1 MNTNSNKLSE
11 SSSPYL
17 LQHSENPVHWQE
29 YSDTLINHPENKQLL
44 IISIGYSA
52 CHWCHVMEHESFED
66 AEVARLMNH
75 HFINIKVDR
84 EEYPQVDKVY
94 MQACRLMTGGG
105 GWPLNVICTPD
116 GTPVHAGTYFP
127 KNNWIQLLNTIAKL
141 WKEKPSQVEQ
151 FKAKLTSVLIE
162 DNKKE
167 STDLSLVKVLE
178 SIDKNTGLLDYN
190 NGGLMGSP
198 KFPMP
203 VLLQNLNLWSVV
215 FGNENLEQF
224 VNLSLLKMMKG
235 GMWDLVE
242 GGFAR
247 YSVDEHWFVPHFEKM
262 LYDNA
267 QLLPLY
273 FAAGDRINIP
283 LLTDVGHRIVD
294 FCNANLLQSN
304 GLFAAA
310 LDADTDEGEGAYYAL
325 TEKEYTAILNTEELE
340 FCSKYMRFSK
350 EGNWENGLN
359 IPVINEPPQ
368 RIIQELGMETQDLE
382 DFQKSIFEKFRTL
395 RKSKEKPGLD
405 YKCLCAWNG
414 LMLTGLSKASVIFP
428 TYLGQAKRL
437 ADSMSQFCTSN
448 GLCHQ
453 ISHEK
458 IGHSACLDDYAFFI
472 KGLLDLFET
481 SQQEEYATRALKLTK
496 QALENHLNEDGDLQF
511 QNVSQMLFT
520 PVPDW
525 EDNVVP
531 SAIGTMC
538 ANLQILS
545 VLFGLPNYEEISARH
560 ISKNHAA
567 IVNHTFWH
575 SQWLS
580 LWLQQKAGNPILVC
594 SNTKAHG
601 QLMAEIGKYLPE
613 TMLCINSDSTDLP
626 ITQGK
631 SGTTEQYFICLDQT
645 CLEPLKE
652 PGQVLEVLRDY
663 FGYVYTNDGA

>member
-1 MNTNSNKLSE
+1 MAF
-11 SSSPYL
+11 
-17 LQHSENPVHWQE
+17 V
-29 YSDTLINHPENKQLL
+29 
-44 IISIGYSA
+44 
-52 CHWCHVMEHESFED
+52 
-66 AEVARLMNH
+66 
-75 HFINIKVDR
+75 IK
-84 EEYPQVDKVY
+84 YHTK
-94 MQACRLMTGGG
+94 
-105 GWPLNVICTPD
+105 
-116 GTPVHAGTYFP
+116 
-127 KNNWIQLLNTIAKL
+127 
-141 WKEKPSQVEQ
+141 
-151 FKAKLTSVLIE
+151 
-162 DNKKE
+162 
-167 STDLSLVKVLE
+167 
-178 SIDKNTGLLDYN
+178 
-190 NGGLMGSP
+190 
-198 KFPMP
+198 
-203 VLLQNLNLWSVV
+203 
-215 FGNENLEQF
+215 
-224 VNLSLLKMMKG
+224 
-235 GMWDLVE
+235 
-242 GGFAR
+242 
-247 YSVDEHWFVPHFEKM
+247 
-262 LYDNA
+262 
-267 QLLPLY
+267 
-273 FAAGDRINIP
+273 
-283 LLTDVGHRIVD
+283 
-294 FCNANLLQSN
+294 
-304 GLFAAA
+304 
-310 LDADTDEGEGAYYAL
+310 
-325 TEKEYTAILNTEELE
+325 
-340 FCSKYMRFSK
+340 
-350 EGNWENGLN
+350 
-359 IPVINEPPQ
+359 
-368 RIIQELGMETQDLE
+368 
-382 DFQKSIFEKFRTL
+382 
-395 RKSKEKPGLD
+395 
-405 YKCLCAWNG
+405 
-414 LMLTGLSKASVIFP
+414 
-428 TYLGQAKRL
+428 
-437 ADSMSQFCTSN
+437 
-448 GLCHQ
+448 
-453 ISHEK
+453 K

-496 QALENHLNEDGDLQF
+496 QALKNHLNEDGDLQF